1 MNEKRYKFIFVVE
14 SEKEKN
20 DSDYLYILKV
30 LDEIYDARSLG
41 HKFEAIYMNGKNN
54 YNQKEKQIQKSIEK
68 YNGNGAYVFM
78 CIDIDTY
85 DKPTFLINHDIVNYC
100 NKNNF
105 KLIWF
110 KFDIEN
116 VFLGK
121 TINQSMKTIEAK
133 KYSRI
138 GKVNEIADKL
148 NCCDFNSV
156 GNGNSNV
163 LTVLDEFFNRKKTK

>member
-1 MNEKRYKFIFVVE
+1 MPTGSYDAFGLMANALLVVAYNCRDAWQGL
-14 SEKEKN
+14 S
-20 DSDYLYILKV
+20 
-30 LDEIYDARSLG
+30 EIY
-41 HKFEAIYMNGKNN
+41 
-54 YNQKEKQIQKSIEK
+54 
-68 YNGNGAYVFM
+68 
-78 CIDIDTY
+78 
-85 DKPTFLINHDIVNYC
+85 TFLINHDIVNYC

>member
-68 YNGNGAYVFM
+68 YNGNGETAENGMYFSQ
-78 CIDIDTY
+78 
-85 DKPTFLINHDIVNYC
+85 L
-100 NKNNF
+100 
-105 KLIWF
+105 KLSQ
-110 KFDIEN
+110 K
-116 VFLGK
+116 
-121 TINQSMKTIEAK
+121 
-133 KYSRI
+133 
-138 GKVNEIADKL
+138 
-148 NCCDFNSV
+148 
-156 GNGNSNV
+156 
-163 LTVLDEFFNRKKTK
+163 